1 METDEIST
9 ETVGSMITE
18 SIAMIAVECPRLLQ
32 GLGHTCLGHMKTD
45 ALTVSEE
52 EFRSTPGS
60 QALMRDLFSYKTW
73 STETELTEM
82 AMTEARKPA
91 TGCMS
96 LAQSAS
102 AELSELR

>member
-1 METDEIST
+1 MIVEP
-9 ETVGSMITE
+9 TVMVTI
-18 SIAMIAVECPRLLQ
+18 ECPRLLP
-32 GLGHTCLGHMKTD
+32 GVGHTCLGRMKTD

-52 EFRSTPGS
+52 VFQSTLGS
-60 QALMRDLFSYKTW
+60 QALMRDLFSCRAW

-91 TGCMS
+91 RGCMS